1 MTYFELKDE
10 AKISEIENLLKTAPF
25 KMTPFRTSCEAT
37 PLKVSGKDEI
47 FVGQIKREPD
57 NPKGFWVWLVADNL
71 TRGAALNA
79 FEIARKILEAEP
91 R

>member
-10 AKISEIENLLKTAPF
+10 AESADIEGLFKSAPF

-47 FVGQIKREPD
+47 FVGQVKREPD
-57 NPKGFWVWLVADNL
+57 NPRAFWIWLVADNL

-79 FEIARKILEAEP
+79 FDLARKILGAET